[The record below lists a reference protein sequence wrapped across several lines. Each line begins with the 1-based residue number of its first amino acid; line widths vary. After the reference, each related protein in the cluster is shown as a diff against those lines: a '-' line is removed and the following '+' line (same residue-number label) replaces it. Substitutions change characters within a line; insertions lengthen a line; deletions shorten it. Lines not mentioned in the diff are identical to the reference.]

1 VPDYFVFWDEIVGRL
16 RIHRADCGVCKY
28 GGEMH
33 EKLANQGRASPFD
46 WEPADTYA
54 KACEIAASIKRRKA
68 SKSQS
73 KPIATF
79 AILSANGEWQRGQVA
94 TAGQGSPNCT
104 AAECE
109 DRLIGGWAGLSGAI
123 TQDCCTAGT
132 LAPAAR

>member
-68 SKSQS
+68 FEKAVQTDCDLCH
-73 KPIATF
+73 P
-79 AILSANGEWQRGQVA
+79 ERQR
-94 TAGQGSPNCT
+94 
-104 AAECE
+104 
-109 DRLIGGWAGLSGAI
+109 
-123 TQDCCTAGT
+123 
-132 LAPAAR
+132 